1 MVFTR
6 KCVAVLLALIF
17 TYTLTFLAV
26 PSPSADAAA
35 LRLGSKGDDVVK
47 VQARLRDWGYY
58 PGPVDGDYGAGT
70 EAAVKYFQR
79 KNGLYPDGIV
89 GVMTAAKIGISLSST
104 ATVARS
110 SNPSSNDIYL
120 LARLIYAES
129 RGEPYAGLVA
139 VGATVLNR
147 VKNSQFPNTLAGV
160 IYQPGAFS
168 VVSDG
173 QINYAPDATALQAA
187 RDAFNG
193 WDPSGGALFYYNPA
207 KTTNKWMLSLR
218 VLVVIG
224 NHRFC
229 I

>member
-1 MVFTR
+1 MVLTR
-6 KCVAVLLALIF
+6 KCIAALLALIF
-17 TYTLTFLAV
+17 TYTLTFIAI
-26 PSPSADAAA
+26 PSRSAEAAA
-35 LRLGSKGDDVVK
+35 LRLGSSGDDVVNL
-47 VQARLRDWGYY
+47 QTRLRDWGYY
-58 PGPVDGDYGAGT
+58 PGPVDGRYGAGT
-70 EAAVKYFQR
+70 EAAVKYFQK

-89 GVMTAAKIGISLSST
+89 GVQTAARIGISLSSNT
-104 ATVARS
+104 TVARS

-129 RGEPYAGLVA
+129 RGEPYAGMVA

-147 VKNSQFPNTLAGV
+147 VRSSQFPNTLAGV

-173 QINYAPDATALQAA
+173 QINYAPDATSLRAA

-193 WDPSGGALFYYNPA
+193 SDPSGGALFYYNPA
-207 KTTNKWMLSLR
+207 KTTNAWMLSLR
-218 VLVVIG
+218 VLVTIG

-229 I
+229 V